1 MKILE
6 TRHDKKQYFLIFD
19 GMEII
24 GKFETYDMAFEWMNE
39 QIQLNKQAQ
48 NA

>member
-6 TRHDKKQYFLIFD
+6 TRHDRKQYFLIFD

-24 GKFETYDMAFEWMNE
+24 GKYKTYEEANNE
-39 QIQLNKQAQ
+39 VQRLNTIQKTKASN
-48 NA
+48 